1 MACHSRN
8 LIRSPFASVDFCSCG
23 KYHLHC
29 GPLTLRFEEE
39 AMQGLLHLLGQAI
52 ARRHAEKEP
61 LPARLIEF
69 PLAPGP
75 QD

>member
-8 LIRSPFASVDFCSCG
+8 LIRSQFASVDFCSCG

-39 AMQGLLHLLGQAI
+39 AMQGLVHLLGKALM
-52 ARRHAEKEP
+52 RRNAEKEP
-61 LPARLIEF
+61 ERSSLIEF
-69 PLAPGP
+69 PLLAGP